1 MDKIKAAP
9 KARIVNLA
17 SLAHETAKDNGLD
30 FDDLMWKKSY
40 NEWLAYSASKL
51 SNIYFTKGLARK
63 FETEG
68 ITNVKACSVHP
79 GVVRTELGRYMI
91 DESFLRTFLLK
102 YVMGPFYY
110 LGTKSPWQGTQTQ
123 LHCCLMPFEEIE
135 NGKYY
140 SDCAVKQEKIRP
152 NYDGE
157 VGKLWE
163 WSEEAVKAFM

>member
-1 MDKIKAAP
+1 MSLPKREETAQGFEKQTGVNHLGHFLLTNLLMDKIKAAP

-30 FDDLMWKKSY
+30 FNDLMWKDSY

-68 ITNVKACSVHP
+68 ITNVKTCSVHP

-91 DESFLRTFLLK
+91 DESFIRTFLLK
-102 YVMGPFYY
+102 YVLGPFYY
-110 LGTKSPWQGTQTQ
+110 IGTKSPW
-123 LHCCLMPFEEIE
+123 
-135 NGKYY
+135 
-140 SDCAVKQEKIRP
+140 
-152 NYDGE
+152 
-157 VGKLWE
+157 
-163 WSEEAVKAFM
+163 